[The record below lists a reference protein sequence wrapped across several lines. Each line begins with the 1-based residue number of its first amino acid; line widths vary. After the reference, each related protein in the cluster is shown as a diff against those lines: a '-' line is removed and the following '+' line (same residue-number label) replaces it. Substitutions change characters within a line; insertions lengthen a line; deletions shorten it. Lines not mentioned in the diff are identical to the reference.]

1 MPPPAARRRRDEGAR
16 VRVVG
21 GGFARGRLR
30 RRGTSAGFR
39 CHRPRLAAVGGR
51 IERRSEKNE
60 SPSAPSS
67 APASDGGGGGFY
79 LDDGPPAV
87 SSADLAAIPDAAP
100 RAEPIL
106 AARNRPYSALGQ
118 NFSPM
123 TELRPYRRRGLASW
137 YGRRYHGRK
146 TSLGETYDMFKMT
159 AAHPTLP
166 LPSYARVTRVDAP
179 DKTVVVRVNDRGPFL
194 RGRIIDL
201 SYAAAA
207 KLGIVK
213 NGVGAVEVELL
224 LPPFADD
231 ASRPSVAPAADAPA
245 DAPPPVVDSVA
256 SAALPAL
263 PALPALQLAAL
274 SDPDSARR
282 LRDLAAEHLLARA
295 IDNPVRIDVEN
306 GFFKIRVVG
315 YPDRATAE
323 RDRAMFCE
331 IDSSLCGFVT
341 AVVE

>member
-1 MPPPAARRRRDEGAR
+1 MRARAFALSAA
-16 VRVVG
+16 V
-21 GGFARGRLR
+21 L
-30 RRGTSAGFR
+30 
-39 CHRPRLAAVGGR
+39 LAAGCGGAGR
-51 IERRSEKNE
+51 APVFDAIARALPPLAEESKSESKDEAKNE
-60 SPSAPSS
+60 STSASSS
-67 APASDGGGGGFY
+67 APASGGGGGGGFY

-87 SSADLAAIPDAAP
+87 SPAELAAIPDAAP

-231 ASRPSVAPAADAPA
+231 SPRPSAAAAPAVAPPF
-245 DAPPPVVDSVA
+245 VSDSVA
-256 SAALPAL
+256 APA
-263 PALPALQLAAL
+263 ALPALQLAAL

>member
-1 MPPPAARRRRDEGAR
+1 MKARAFALSAAVLLAAGCGGAARAPVFDAIARALPPLAGESKSEAKDEA
-16 VRVVG
+16 
-21 GGFARGRLR
+21 
-30 RRGTSAGFR
+30 
-39 CHRPRLAAVGGR
+39 
-51 IERRSEKNE
+51 KNE
-60 SPSAPSS
+60 SPSAPAS
-67 APASDGGGGGFY
+67 APTSGGGGFY

-224 LPPFADD
+224 LPPFSDD
-231 ASRPSVAPAADAPA
+231 SPRPSAAAPA
-245 DAPPPVVDSVA
+245 DAPPPAAAPIAA
-256 SAALPAL
+256 SA
-263 PALPALQLAAL
+263 ALPALQLAAL

>member
-1 MPPPAARRRRDEGAR
+1 MKARAFALSAA
-16 VRVVG
+16 V
-21 GGFARGRLR
+21 L
-30 RRGTSAGFR
+30 
-39 CHRPRLAAVGGR
+39 LAAGCGGAGR
-51 IERRSEKNE
+51 APVFDAIARALPPLAGESKSESKDEAKNE

-67 APASDGGGGGFY
+67 APASGGDGGFY

-87 SSADLAAIPDAAP
+87 SPADLAAIPDAAP

-231 ASRPSVAPAADAPA
+231 SPRPSAVAAPAI
-245 DAPPPVVDSVA
+245 APPSVVDSVA
-256 SAALPAL
+256 APA
-263 PALPALQLAAL
+263 ALPALQLAAL

>member
-1 MPPPAARRRRDEGAR
+1 MRARAFALSAA
-16 VRVVG
+16 V
-21 GGFARGRLR
+21 L
-30 RRGTSAGFR
+30 
-39 CHRPRLAAVGGR
+39 LAAGCGGAGR
-51 IERRSEKNE
+51 APVFDAIARALPPLAGESKSESKDEAKNE

-67 APASDGGGGGFY
+67 ASASGGGGGFY

-231 ASRPSVAPAADAPA
+231 SPRPSVAPAAV
-245 DAPPPVVDSVA
+245 APPPAAAPIAAPAA
-256 SAALPAL
+256 SA
-263 PALPALQLAAL
+263 ALPALQLAAL

>member
-1 MPPPAARRRRDEGAR
+1 MKARAFALSAA
-16 VRVVG
+16 V
-21 GGFARGRLR
+21 L
-30 RRGTSAGFR
+30 
-39 CHRPRLAAVGGR
+39 LAAGCGGAGR
-51 IERRSEKNE
+51 APVFDAIARALPPLAGESKIESKDEAKNE

-79 LDDGPPAV
+79 LDDGPPAA

-231 ASRPSVAPAADAPA
+231 SPRPSAAPAAV
-245 DAPPPVVDSVA
+245 APPPAADSVA
-256 SAALPAL
+256 RRRVRRF
-263 PALPALQLAAL
+263 
-274 SDPDSARR
+274 ARVAVGGFIR
-282 LRDLAAEHLLARA
+282 SGFGAPFARFGGGTFARA
-295 IDNPVRIDVEN
+295 RNRQSGSHRCRKRI
-306 GFFKIRVVG
+306 F
-315 YPDRATAE
+315 
-323 RDRAMFCE
+323 
-331 IDSSLCGFVT
+331 
-341 AVVE
+341 

>member
-1 MPPPAARRRRDEGAR
+1 MKARAFALSAA
-16 VRVVG
+16 V
-21 GGFARGRLR
+21 L
-30 RRGTSAGFR
+30 
-39 CHRPRLAAVGGR
+39 LAAGCGGAGR
-51 IERRSEKNE
+51 APVFDAIARALPPLAGESKTEAKDEVKNE
-60 SPSAPSS
+60 STSAPSS
-67 APASDGGGGGFY
+67 ASASALSSGGGGGFY
-79 LDDGPPAV
+79 LDDGPPAD
-87 SSADLAAIPDAAP
+87 SPADLAAIPDAAP

-224 LPPFADD
+224 LPPFTDD
-231 ASRPSVAPAADAPA
+231 SPRPSAAPAADS
-245 DAPPPVVDSVA
+245 PPPAAAPIADSAA
-256 SAALPAL
+256 SA
-263 PALPALQLAAL
+263 ALPALQLAAL

>member
-1 MPPPAARRRRDEGAR
+1 MKARAFALSAA
-16 VRVVG
+16 V
-21 GGFARGRLR
+21 L
-30 RRGTSAGFR
+30 
-39 CHRPRLAAVGGR
+39 LAAGCGGAGR
-51 IERRSEKNE
+51 APVFDAIARALPPLAGESKSESKDEAKDE

-231 ASRPSVAPAADAPA
+231 APRPSVAPAADSPA

-256 SAALPAL
+256 APA
-263 PALPALQLAAL
+263 ALPALQLAAL

>member
-1 MPPPAARRRRDEGAR
+1 MRARAFALSAA
-16 VRVVG
+16 V
-21 GGFARGRLR
+21 L
-30 RRGTSAGFR
+30 
-39 CHRPRLAAVGGR
+39 LAAGCGGAGR
-51 IERRSEKNE
+51 APVFDAIARALPPLAGESKSESKDE

-67 APASDGGGGGFY
+67 APASGGGGFY

-224 LPPFADD
+224 LPPFAND
-231 ASRPSVAPAADAPA
+231 APRPSAAPAADAPPFVA
-245 DAPPPVVDSVA
+245 DSVA
-256 SAALPAL
+256 APA
-263 PALPALQLAAL
+263 ALPALQLAAL

>member
-1 MPPPAARRRRDEGAR
+1 MKARAFVLSAA
-16 VRVVG
+16 V
-21 GGFARGRLR
+21 L
-30 RRGTSAGFR
+30 
-39 CHRPRLAAVGGR
+39 LAAGCGGAGR
-51 IERRSEKNE
+51 APVFDAIARALPPLAGESKSESKDEAKNE
-60 SPSAPSS
+60 SASAPSS
-67 APASDGGGGGFY
+67 APASGGGGGGFY

-231 ASRPSVAPAADAPA
+231 SPRPSVAPAADAPPFVA
-245 DAPPPVVDSVA
+245 DSVVA
-256 SAALPAL
+256 PA
-263 PALPALQLAAL
+263 ALPALQLAAL

>member
-1 MPPPAARRRRDEGAR
+1 MKARAFALSAA
-16 VRVVG
+16 V
-21 GGFARGRLR
+21 L
-30 RRGTSAGFR
+30 
-39 CHRPRLAAVGGR
+39 LAAGCGGAGR
-51 IERRSEKNE
+51 APVFDAIARALPPLSGESKIESKDEAKNE
-60 SPSAPSS
+60 STSAPSS
-67 APASDGGGGGFY
+67 APVSDGGGGGFY

-100 RAEPIL
+100 RAETIL

-231 ASRPSVAPAADAPA
+231 SPRPSVIAAPAVAPPFVADSVVAPA
-245 DAPPPVVDSVA
+245 
-256 SAALPAL
+256 
-263 PALPALQLAAL
+263 ALPALQLAAL

>member
-1 MPPPAARRRRDEGAR
+1 MRARAFVLSAA
-16 VRVVG
+16 V
-21 GGFARGRLR
+21 L
-30 RRGTSAGFR
+30 
-39 CHRPRLAAVGGR
+39 LAAGCGGAGR
-51 IERRSEKNE
+51 APVFDAIARALPPLAGESKSESKDEAKDE

-67 APASDGGGGGFY
+67 ASASAPASGGGFY
-79 LDDGPPAV
+79 LDDGPPAD
-87 SSADLAAIPDAAP
+87 SPADLAAIPDAAP

-231 ASRPSVAPAADAPA
+231 SPRPSAAAAPAVAPPF
-245 DAPPPVVDSVA
+245 VSDSVA
-256 SAALPAL
+256 APA
-263 PALPALQLAAL
+263 ALPALQLAAL

>member
-1 MPPPAARRRRDEGAR
+1 MKARAFVLSAA
-16 VRVVG
+16 V
-21 GGFARGRLR
+21 L
-30 RRGTSAGFR
+30 
-39 CHRPRLAAVGGR
+39 LAAGCGGAGR
-51 IERRSEKNE
+51 APVFDAIARALPPLAGESKSESKDEAKNE

-67 APASDGGGGGFY
+67 APTSGGGGGFY
-79 LDDGPPAV
+79 LDDGPPAD
-87 SSADLAAIPDAAP
+87 SPADLAAIPDAAP

-224 LPPFADD
+224 LPPFAAD
-231 ASRPSVAPAADAPA
+231 APRPSVAPAADAPPFVA
-245 DAPPPVVDSVA
+245 DSVTA
-256 SAALPAL
+256 PA
-263 PALPALQLAAL
+263 ALPALQLAAL

>member
-1 MPPPAARRRRDEGAR
+1 MRARAFALSAA
-16 VRVVG
+16 V
-21 GGFARGRLR
+21 L
-30 RRGTSAGFR
+30 
-39 CHRPRLAAVGGR
+39 LAAGCGGAGR
-51 IERRSEKNE
+51 APVFDAIARALPPLAGESKIESKDEAKNE

-67 APASDGGGGGFY
+67 APTSGGGFY

-87 SSADLAAIPDAAP
+87 SPADLAAIPDAAP

-224 LPPFADD
+224 LPPFAAD
-231 ASRPSVAPAADAPA
+231 APRSSVIAAPAVAPPSVA
-245 DAPPPVVDSVA
+245 DSVA
-256 SAALPAL
+256 APA
-263 PALPALQLAAL
+263 ALPALQLAAL

-282 LRDLAAEHLLARA
+282 LRDLAAEHLLARE

>member
-1 MPPPAARRRRDEGAR
+1 MRARAFALSAA
-16 VRVVG
+16 V
-21 GGFARGRLR
+21 L
-30 RRGTSAGFR
+30 
-39 CHRPRLAAVGGR
+39 LAAGCGGAGR
-51 IERRSEKNE
+51 APVFDAIARALPPLAGESKSEVKDEAKNE

-67 APASDGGGGGFY
+67 APASDGGGGFY

-179 DKTVVVRVNDRGPFL
+179 NKTVVVRVNDRGPFL

-231 ASRPSVAPAADAPA
+231 SPRPPAVAAPAI
-245 DAPPPVVDSVA
+245 APPPAVDSV
-256 SAALPAL
+256 PA
-263 PALPALQLAAL
+263 PAALPALQLAAL

>member
-1 MPPPAARRRRDEGAR
+1 MKARAFALSAA
-16 VRVVG
+16 V
-21 GGFARGRLR
+21 L
-30 RRGTSAGFR
+30 
-39 CHRPRLAAVGGR
+39 LAAGCGGAGR
-51 IERRSEKNE
+51 APVFDAIARALPPLAGESKSEVKDEAKNE

-67 APASDGGGGGFY
+67 ASASALASDGGGGGFY

-146 TSLGETYDMFKMT
+146 TSLGEIYDMFKMT

-231 ASRPSVAPAADAPA
+231 APRPSAATAPAV
-245 DAPPPVVDSVA
+245 APPPAAAPIADSAA
-256 SAALPAL
+256 SAASA
-263 PALPALQLAAL
+263 ALPALQLAAL

>member
-1 MPPPAARRRRDEGAR
+1 MRARAFVLSAA
-16 VRVVG
+16 V
-21 GGFARGRLR
+21 L
-30 RRGTSAGFR
+30 
-39 CHRPRLAAVGGR
+39 LAAGCGGAGR
-51 IERRSEKNE
+51 APVFDAIARALPPLAGESKSESKDEAKNE
-60 SPSAPSS
+60 SPSASSS
-67 APASDGGGGGFY
+67 APANAPTSGGGGFY

-231 ASRPSVAPAADAPA
+231 APRPSAVAAPAV
-245 DAPPPVVDSVA
+245 APPPAVDSVA
-256 SAALPAL
+256 SA
-263 PALPALQLAAL
+263 ALPALQLAAL

>member
-1 MPPPAARRRRDEGAR
+1 MRARAFALSAA
-16 VRVVG
+16 V
-21 GGFARGRLR
+21 L
-30 RRGTSAGFR
+30 
-39 CHRPRLAAVGGR
+39 LAAGCGGAGR
-51 IERRSEKNE
+51 APVFDAIARALPPLAGESKSEAKDETKNE

-67 APASDGGGGGFY
+67 ASASDGGGGFY

-231 ASRPSVAPAADAPA
+231 SPRPSVIAAPAV
-245 DAPPPVVDSVA
+245 APPSVVDS
-256 SAALPAL
+256 AAAPA
-263 PALPALQLAAL
+263 ALPALQLAAL

>member
-1 MPPPAARRRRDEGAR
+1 MRARAFALSAAI
-16 VRVVG
+16 
-21 GGFARGRLR
+21 L
-30 RRGTSAGFR
+30 
-39 CHRPRLAAVGGR
+39 LAAGCGGAGR
-51 IERRSEKNE
+51 APVFDAIARALPPLAGESKSEVKDEAKNE

-67 APASDGGGGGFY
+67 ASASALSSGGGGGFY
-79 LDDGPPAV
+79 LDDGPPAD
-87 SSADLAAIPDAAP
+87 SPADLAAIPDAAP

-231 ASRPSVAPAADAPA
+231 SPRPSAAPAADAPPFVA
-245 DAPPPVVDSVA
+245 DSVA
-256 SAALPAL
+256 APA
-263 PALPALQLAAL
+263 ALPALQLAAL

>member
-1 MPPPAARRRRDEGAR
+1 MRARAFVLSAA
-16 VRVVG
+16 V
-21 GGFARGRLR
+21 L
-30 RRGTSAGFR
+30 
-39 CHRPRLAAVGGR
+39 LAAGCGGAGR
-51 IERRSEKNE
+51 APVFDAIARALPPLAGESKSEVKDEAKNE
-60 SPSAPSS
+60 SAS
-67 APASDGGGGGFY
+67 APASGGGGGFY

-166 LPSYARVTRVDAP
+166 LPSYARVTRVDAS

-231 ASRPSVAPAADAPA
+231 APRPSAAPAAVAPAI
-245 DAPPPVVDSVA
+245 APPPAVDSV
-256 SAALPAL
+256 PA
-263 PALPALQLAAL
+263 PAALPALQLAAL

>member
-1 MPPPAARRRRDEGAR
+1 MRARAFALSAA
-16 VRVVG
+16 V
-21 GGFARGRLR
+21 L
-30 RRGTSAGFR
+30 
-39 CHRPRLAAVGGR
+39 LAAGCGGAGR
-51 IERRSEKNE
+51 APVFDAIARALPPLAGESKSELKDEAKNE

-67 APASDGGGGGFY
+67 APVSDDGGGGFY
-79 LDDGPPAV
+79 LDDGPPAD
-87 SSADLAAIPDAAP
+87 SPADLAAIPDAAP

-231 ASRPSVAPAADAPA
+231 APRSSAAPAAVVPPSVA
-245 DAPPPVVDSVA
+245 DSVA
-256 SAALPAL
+256 ASA
-263 PALPALQLAAL
+263 ALPALQLAAL

>member
-1 MPPPAARRRRDEGAR
+1 MKARAFALSAA
-16 VRVVG
+16 V
-21 GGFARGRLR
+21 L
-30 RRGTSAGFR
+30 
-39 CHRPRLAAVGGR
+39 LAAGCGGAGR
-51 IERRSEKNE
+51 APVFDAIARALPPLAGESKIESKDEAKNE
-60 SPSAPSS
+60 STSASSS
-67 APASDGGGGGFY
+67 APANAPTSGGGFY

-87 SSADLAAIPDAAP
+87 SPADLAAIPDAAP

-231 ASRPSVAPAADAPA
+231 SPRPSAAPAAIAPPPAADSVAPAA
-245 DAPPPVVDSVA
+245 
-256 SAALPAL
+256 SA
-263 PALPALQLAAL
+263 ALPALQLAAL

>member
-1 MPPPAARRRRDEGAR
+1 MKARAFALSAA
-16 VRVVG
+16 V
-21 GGFARGRLR
+21 L
-30 RRGTSAGFR
+30 
-39 CHRPRLAAVGGR
+39 LAAGCGGAGR
-51 IERRSEKNE
+51 APVFDAIARALPPLAGESKSEVKDESKNE

-67 APASDGGGGGFY
+67 APASALSSGGGGGFY

-87 SSADLAAIPDAAP
+87 SPADLAAIPDAAP

-231 ASRPSVAPAADAPA
+231 SPRPSVVAAPAVAPPPAAD
-245 DAPPPVVDSVA
+245 SVA
-256 SAALPAL
+256 RRVRRF
-263 PALPALQLAAL
+263 
-274 SDPDSARR
+274 ARVAVGGFIR
-282 LRDLAAEHLLARA
+282 SGFGAPFARFGGGTFARA
-295 IDNPVRIDVEN
+295 RNRQSGSHRCRKRI
-306 GFFKIRVVG
+306 F
-315 YPDRATAE
+315 
-323 RDRAMFCE
+323 
-331 IDSSLCGFVT
+331 
-341 AVVE
+341 

>member
-1 MPPPAARRRRDEGAR
+1 MRARAFALSAAI
-16 VRVVG
+16 
-21 GGFARGRLR
+21 L
-30 RRGTSAGFR
+30 
-39 CHRPRLAAVGGR
+39 LAAGCGGAGR
-51 IERRSEKNE
+51 APVFDAIARALPPLAGESKIESKDEAKNE
-60 SPSAPSS
+60 STSASSS
-67 APASDGGGGGFY
+67 APASAPASGGGGGFY

-231 ASRPSVAPAADAPA
+231 APRPPVAPAADSPA
-245 DAPPPVVDSVA
+245 DAPPSVA
-256 SAALPAL
+256 APVAAPA
-263 PALPALQLAAL
+263 ALPALQLAAL

>member
-1 MPPPAARRRRDEGAR
+1 MRARAFALSAA
-16 VRVVG
+16 V
-21 GGFARGRLR
+21 L
-30 RRGTSAGFR
+30 
-39 CHRPRLAAVGGR
+39 LAAGCGGAGR
-51 IERRSEKNE
+51 APVFDAIARALPPLAGESKTEVKDESKNE
-60 SPSAPSS
+60 SPSAPAS
-67 APASDGGGGGFY
+67 APASGGGFY

-87 SSADLAAIPDAAP
+87 SPADLAAIPDAAP

-231 ASRPSVAPAADAPA
+231 APRPSVAAAPA
-245 DAPPPVVDSVA
+245 VAPPPVADSVA
-256 SAALPAL
+256 VRRV
-263 PALPALQLAAL
+263 
-274 SDPDSARR
+274 ARVAVGGFIR
-282 LRDLAAEHLLARA
+282 SGFGAPFARFGGGTFARA
-295 IDNPVRIDVEN
+295 RNRQSGSHRCRKRI
-306 GFFKIRVVG
+306 F
-315 YPDRATAE
+315 
-323 RDRAMFCE
+323 
-331 IDSSLCGFVT
+331 
-341 AVVE
+341 

>member
-1 MPPPAARRRRDEGAR
+1 MKARAFALSAAVLLAAGCGGAARAPVFDAIARALPPLAGESKIESKDEA
-16 VRVVG
+16 
-21 GGFARGRLR
+21 
-30 RRGTSAGFR
+30 
-39 CHRPRLAAVGGR
+39 
-51 IERRSEKNE
+51 KNE

-67 APASDGGGGGFY
+67 APVSDGGGGGFY

-87 SSADLAAIPDAAP
+87 SPADLAAIPDAAP

-179 DKTVVVRVNDRGPFL
+179 GKTVVVRVNDRGPFL

-231 ASRPSVAPAADAPA
+231 SPRPSAAPAADAPPFVA
-245 DAPPPVVDSVA
+245 DSVA
-256 SAALPAL
+256 APA
-263 PALPALQLAAL
+263 ALPALQLAAL

>member
-1 MPPPAARRRRDEGAR
+1 MRARAFALSAA
-16 VRVVG
+16 V
-21 GGFARGRLR
+21 L
-30 RRGTSAGFR
+30 
-39 CHRPRLAAVGGR
+39 LAAGCGGAGR
-51 IERRSEKNE
+51 APVFDAIARALPPLAGESKIEAKDEAKNE
-60 SPSAPSS
+60 SAS
-67 APASDGGGGGFY
+67 APASGGGGGFY

-231 ASRPSVAPAADAPA
+231 SPRPSAAPAADAPPFVA
-245 DAPPPVVDSVA
+245 DSVA
-256 SAALPAL
+256 APA
-263 PALPALQLAAL
+263 ALPALQLAAL

>member
-1 MPPPAARRRRDEGAR
+1 MRARAFALSAA
-16 VRVVG
+16 V
-21 GGFARGRLR
+21 L
-30 RRGTSAGFR
+30 
-39 CHRPRLAAVGGR
+39 LAAGCGGAGR
-51 IERRSEKNE
+51 APVFDAIARALPPLAGESKSEVKDEAKNE
-60 SPSAPSS
+60 SPSAPTS
-67 APASDGGGGGFY
+67 APASGGGFY

-231 ASRPSVAPAADAPA
+231 APRPSAAPAAA
-245 DAPPPVVDSVA
+245 APPPPAAAPIAA
-256 SAALPAL
+256 SA
-263 PALPALQLAAL
+263 ALPALQLAAL

>member
-1 MPPPAARRRRDEGAR
+1 MRARAFALSAA
-16 VRVVG
+16 V
-21 GGFARGRLR
+21 L
-30 RRGTSAGFR
+30 
-39 CHRPRLAAVGGR
+39 LAAGCGGAGR
-51 IERRSEKNE
+51 APVFDAIARALPPLAGESKSESKDEAKNE
-60 SPSAPSS
+60 SSSAPSNAPAS
-67 APASDGGGGGFY
+67 APASGGGGGGFY

-179 DKTVVVRVNDRGPFL
+179 EKTVVVRVNDRGPFL

-231 ASRPSVAPAADAPA
+231 APRPSAAAPAVAPPPAADSVAPAA
-245 DAPPPVVDSVA
+245 
-256 SAALPAL
+256 SA
-263 PALPALQLAAL
+263 ALPALQLAAL

>member
-1 MPPPAARRRRDEGAR
+1 MKARAFVLSAA
-16 VRVVG
+16 V
-21 GGFARGRLR
+21 L
-30 RRGTSAGFR
+30 
-39 CHRPRLAAVGGR
+39 LAAGCGGAGR
-51 IERRSEKNE
+51 APVFDAIARALPPLAGESKSESKDEAKNE

-67 APASDGGGGGFY
+67 APASALASDGGGGGFY
-79 LDDGPPAV
+79 LDDGPPAD
-87 SSADLAAIPDAAP
+87 SPADLAAIPDAAP

-231 ASRPSVAPAADAPA
+231 SPRPSAAPAADAPPFVA
-245 DAPPPVVDSVA
+245 DSVA
-256 SAALPAL
+256 APA
-263 PALPALQLAAL
+263 ALPALQLAAL

>member
-1 MPPPAARRRRDEGAR
+1 MKARAFALSAA
-16 VRVVG
+16 V
-21 GGFARGRLR
+21 L
-30 RRGTSAGFR
+30 
-39 CHRPRLAAVGGR
+39 LAAGCGGAGR
-51 IERRSEKNE
+51 APVFDAIARALPPLAGESKSEVKDESKNE
-60 SPSAPSS
+60 SPSASSS
-67 APASDGGGGGFY
+67 APASAPASGGGGFY
-79 LDDGPPAV
+79 LDDGPPAD
-87 SSADLAAIPDAAP
+87 SPADSPADLAAIPDAAP

-231 ASRPSVAPAADAPA
+231 SPRPSAAPAAVAPAV
-245 DAPPPVVDSVA
+245 APPPVVDSVA
-256 SAALPAL
+256 APA
-263 PALPALQLAAL
+263 ALPALQLAAL

>member
-1 MPPPAARRRRDEGAR
+1 MRARAFVLSAA
-16 VRVVG
+16 V
-21 GGFARGRLR
+21 L
-30 RRGTSAGFR
+30 
-39 CHRPRLAAVGGR
+39 LAAGCGGAGR
-51 IERRSEKNE
+51 APVFDAIARALPPLAGESKSEVKDEAKNE
-60 SPSAPSS
+60 SASAPSS
-67 APASDGGGGGFY
+67 APASGGDDGGFY

-231 ASRPSVAPAADAPA
+231 SPRPSAAPAAVAPAV
-245 DAPPPVVDSVA
+245 APPPVVDSVA
-256 SAALPAL
+256 APA
-263 PALPALQLAAL
+263 ALPALQLAAL

>member
-1 MPPPAARRRRDEGAR
+1 MRARAFALSAA
-16 VRVVG
+16 V
-21 GGFARGRLR
+21 L
-30 RRGTSAGFR
+30 
-39 CHRPRLAAVGGR
+39 LAAGCGGAGR
-51 IERRSEKNE
+51 APVFDAIARALPPLAGESKSESKDEAKNE

-67 APASDGGGGGFY
+67 APTNGGGGGFY

-224 LPPFADD
+224 LPPFTDD
-231 ASRPSVAPAADAPA
+231 SPRPSVAPAADAPA
-245 DAPPPVVDSVA
+245 VAPPSVADSVA
-256 SAALPAL
+256 SAAPA
-263 PALPALQLAAL
+263 ALPALQLAAL

>member
-1 MPPPAARRRRDEGAR
+1 MKARAFALSAA
-16 VRVVG
+16 V
-21 GGFARGRLR
+21 L
-30 RRGTSAGFR
+30 
-39 CHRPRLAAVGGR
+39 LAAGCGGAGR
-51 IERRSEKNE
+51 APVFDAIARALPPLSGESKSESKDEAKNE

-67 APASDGGGGGFY
+67 ASASALSSGGGGGFY

-224 LPPFADD
+224 LPPFAAD
-231 ASRPSVAPAADAPA
+231 APRSSVAPAADAPPSVA
-245 DAPPPVVDSVA
+245 DSVA
-256 SAALPAL
+256 APA
-263 PALPALQLAAL
+263 ALPALQLAAL

>member
-1 MPPPAARRRRDEGAR
+1 MRARAFALSAA
-16 VRVVG
+16 V
-21 GGFARGRLR
+21 L
-30 RRGTSAGFR
+30 
-39 CHRPRLAAVGGR
+39 LAAGCGGAGR
-51 IERRSEKNE
+51 APVFDAIARALPPLAGESKDEAKNE
-60 SPSAPSS
+60 SPSASS
-67 APASDGGGGGFY
+67 SVPANAPASGGGGFY
-79 LDDGPPAV
+79 LDDGPPAD
-87 SSADLAAIPDAAP
+87 SPTDLAAIPDAAP

-166 LPSYARVTRVDAP
+166 LPSYARVTRVDVP

-224 LPPFADD
+224 LPPFTDD
-231 ASRPSVAPAADAPA
+231 SPRPSAAAVAPA
-245 DAPPPVVDSVA
+245 DAPPPAVDSVA
-256 SAALPAL
+256 ASA
-263 PALPALQLAAL
+263 ALPALQLAAL

>member
-30 RRGTSAGFR
+30 RRGTGAGFR
-39 CHRPRLAAVGGR
+39 CHRPRFAAVGGR
-51 IERRSEKNE
+51 IEKRIKRRSEKRIVKRAVE
-60 SPSAPSS
+60 RARER
-67 APASDGGGGGFY
+67 AHGGGGGFY

-231 ASRPSVAPAADAPA
+231 SPRPSAA
-245 DAPPPVVDSVA
+245 
-256 SAALPAL
+256 
-263 PALPALQLAAL
+263 
-274 SDPDSARR
+274 ARR
-282 LRDLAAEHLLARA
+282 RCAAARRRFRCRSRRFARVAVGGFIRSGFGAPFARFGGGTFARA
-295 IDNPVRIDVEN
+295 RNRQSGSHRCRKRI
-306 GFFKIRVVG
+306 F
-315 YPDRATAE
+315 
-323 RDRAMFCE
+323 
-331 IDSSLCGFVT
+331 
-341 AVVE
+341 

>member
-1 MPPPAARRRRDEGAR
+1 MRARAFALSAA
-16 VRVVG
+16 V
-21 GGFARGRLR
+21 L
-30 RRGTSAGFR
+30 
-39 CHRPRLAAVGGR
+39 LAAGCGGAGR
-51 IERRSEKNE
+51 APVFDAIARALPPLAGESKIESKDEAKNE
-60 SPSAPSS
+60 STSASSS
-67 APASDGGGGGFY
+67 APANAPASDGGGGFY

-224 LPPFADD
+224 LPPFAAD
-231 ASRPSVAPAADAPA
+231 SPRPSAVAAPAIAPLPAADSVAPAA
-245 DAPPPVVDSVA
+245 
-256 SAALPAL
+256 SA
-263 PALPALQLAAL
+263 ALPALQLAAL

-315 YPDRATAE
+315 YLDRATAE

>member
-1 MPPPAARRRRDEGAR
+1 MRARAFALSAA
-16 VRVVG
+16 V
-21 GGFARGRLR
+21 L
-30 RRGTSAGFR
+30 
-39 CHRPRLAAVGGR
+39 LAAGCGGAGR
-51 IERRSEKNE
+51 APVFDAIARALPPLAGESKSEVKDESKNE
-60 SPSAPSS
+60 SASAPSS
-67 APASDGGGGGFY
+67 APASGGGGGFY

-231 ASRPSVAPAADAPA
+231 APRPSVAPAADAPA
-245 DAPPPVVDSVA
+245 DAPPSVADSVA
-256 SAALPAL
+256 APA
-263 PALPALQLAAL
+263 ALPALQLAAL

>member
-1 MPPPAARRRRDEGAR
+1 MRARAFALSAA
-16 VRVVG
+16 V
-21 GGFARGRLR
+21 L
-30 RRGTSAGFR
+30 
-39 CHRPRLAAVGGR
+39 LAAGCGGAGR
-51 IERRSEKNE
+51 APVFDAIARALPPLAGESKIEVKDEAKDE

-67 APASDGGGGGFY
+67 APASASGGSGFY

-224 LPPFADD
+224 LPPFAAD
-231 ASRPSVAPAADAPA
+231 APRPSAAPAADAPPFVA
-245 DAPPPVVDSVA
+245 DSVA
-256 SAALPAL
+256 PAASA
-263 PALPALQLAAL
+263 ALPALQLAAL